1 MSVLENFKKIKD
13 NVNKINVN
21 TTIIAISKTFSL
33 QHIRPLIDFGHLHY
47 GENKVQETSDKWSD
61 LLNVNS
67 SLKLHLVGKLQSN
80 KAYDA
85 VKLFS
90 YIHSLDNEKLALK
103 LAKSEKEL
111 SKKLSY
117 FIQVNFSDEKQKS
130 GISEKNL
137 SNFIKFC
144 KVENNLNLIGLMCL
158 PPVNIDPT
166 DYFLRLKHLAK
177 EFNLDQ
183 LSMGM
188 SGDYKNAIKCGS
200 TYIRIGSS
208 IFGNRS

>member
-13 NVNKINVN
+13 SVNQINVN
-21 TTIIAISKTFSL
+21 TTIIAVSKTFTL

-103 LAKSEKEL
+103 LAKSEKQQNE
-111 SKKLSY
+111 
-117 FIQVNFSDEKQKS
+117 I
-130 GISEKNL
+130 
-137 SNFIKFC
+137 IKIYLFNQN
-144 KVENNLNLIGLMCL
+144 K
-158 PPVNIDPT
+158 
-166 DYFLRLKHLAK
+166 FL
-177 EFNLDQ
+177 
-183 LSMGM
+183 
-188 SGDYKNAIKCGS
+188 
-200 TYIRIGSS
+200 
-208 IFGNRS
+208 

>member
-33 QHIRPLIDFGHLHY
+33 QHIKPLIDFGHLHY

-90 YIHSLDNEKLALK
+90 YIHSIDNEK
-103 LAKSEKEL
+103 
-111 SKKLSY
+111 
-117 FIQVNFSDEKQKS
+117 
-130 GISEKNL
+130 
-137 SNFIKFC
+137 
-144 KVENNLNLIGLMCL
+144 
-158 PPVNIDPT
+158 
-166 DYFLRLKHLAK
+166 
-177 EFNLDQ
+177 
-183 LSMGM
+183 
-188 SGDYKNAIKCGS
+188 
-200 TYIRIGSS
+200 
-208 IFGNRS
+208 